1 MNITLADGW
10 DKVKSGTYRI
20 VVAEAVNDVSE
31 TGFAVNLPSDTDDL
45 KVTFDRTNAKQLAV
59 KIKVRAGLR
68 ISVK

>member
-1 MNITLADGW
+1 MNDI
-10 DKVKSGTYRI
+10 
-20 VVAEAVNDVSE
+20 SE